1 QGDSKKAMALLE
13 LNESIVLESIPVSS
27 LLCDLYLAS
36 NKVFKCNNLV
46 EELKQEYGANH
57 TVILLEAKLLVRRD
71 RVDEALALLSNSNLD
86 TNAEDV
92 LLFKATLEANN
103 QRYADALVSANTLVE
118 LQPDNLKYQN
128 LHADLNIRL
137 GNFQQA
143 TTALNNVLLADPE
156 NIAALMNLSRVQFA
170 QQALPE
176 SRQTIEKVI
185 ALQGT
190 NIPALV
196 LHAQILIKQQKLEE
210 ATETLLTAKAAAP
223 NKAAPHELLANIY
236 RKQQKYAIALTEV
249 NALLKIDRL
258 NSAYIF
264 EKANLLIALNEPQ
277 QAKSQLDILFGQ
289 WSDNA
294 ARLVELSQAQRQ
306 AKDVN
311 GAKLSLQRAT
321 SIAPQYALAK
331 LEYGQLLISQGS
343 LPEAKALIESMQ
355 KDFSNNPNVYV
366 LQGNYFKAVQDID
379 SAYNAYSH
387 AVTLK
392 PDFTLPLIEL
402 YQIASQ

>member
-1 QGDSKKAMALLE
+1 M
-13 LNESIVLESIPVSS
+13 
-27 LLCDLYLAS
+27 
-36 NKVFKCNNLV
+36 
-46 EELKQEYGANH
+46 
-57 TVILLEAKLLVRRD
+57 
-71 RVDEALALLSNSNLD
+71 
-86 TNAEDV
+86 
-92 LLFKATLEANN
+92 
-103 QRYADALVSANTLVE
+103 
-118 LQPDNLKYQN
+118 
-128 LHADLNIRL
+128 
-137 GNFQQA
+137 
-143 TTALNNVLLADPE
+143 
-156 NIAALMNLSRVQFA
+156 
-170 QQALPE
+170 
-176 SRQTIEKVI
+176 
-185 ALQGT
+185 
-190 NIPALV
+190 
-196 LHAQILIKQQKLEE
+196 
-210 ATETLLTAKAAAP
+210 
-223 NKAAPHELLANIY
+223 LANIY

-402 YQIASQ
+402 YQIASQGPQKEAFKEYLSNHLSKNEDAHFQRHLLADLLYIEGNMPAAEVQYLKLISINGLPNKDRIYNNLALIKAESEPKQGLEYAEIAAQLTPDSAAILDTKGWLLVKNAQYQEALTTLRTAFTMRSSDPSIRYHLAAALTGLGKAEQAKSELTQALASTSPFPEKQQAEALLKTL